1 MLTVEEMKEIDAE
14 AAHYPNREAVCID
27 AMKIVQRHRG
37 WVSDESIR
45 DIAGFLGM
53 SCADL
58 DGVATFYN
66 LIHRKPVGRHVIF
79 ICDSISCWIMGY
91 ERMRDELSKRLG
103 IELGQTTP
111 DHRFTFLPIV
121 CLGCCDRAPAMLID
135 NDLHTNLDAGKIE
148 RALEAYR

>member
-1 MLTVEEMKEIDAE
+1 MLTEEERKEIDAG
-14 AAHYPNREAVCID
+14 AGNYPSREALCID

-45 DIAGFLGM
+45 DIANFLGM
-53 SCADL
+53 SATDL

-79 ICDSISCWIMGY
+79 LCDSISCWIMGY
-91 ERMRDELSKRLG
+91 ERIREAIGKRLEAG
-103 IELGQTTP
+103 LGQTTA
-111 DHRFTFLPIV
+111 DKRFTFLPIV

-135 NDLHTNLDAGKIE
+135 NDLHTNLDAAKIE
-148 RALEAYR
+148 SALEQYS